1 MTLRA
6 RTAVSLLNC
15 GKVAATGLLLC
26 SAGSCRKVG
35 QSDGR
40 EGALLSGRSVACCAA
55 DLRALA
61 LQENKQ
67 LPDTPFEP
75 NLVNSVCF
83 LVNWIVQL
91 TTFGVNY
98 IGHPFNT
105 SLQDNKGLAVCL
117 RCGFSQRHCQAFYVA
132 AASCAQ

>member
-1 MTLRA
+1 MPPR
-6 RTAVSLLNC
+6 
-15 GKVAATGLLLC
+15 
-26 SAGSCRKVG
+26 
-35 QSDGR
+35 
-40 EGALLSGRSVACCAA
+40 
-55 DLRALA
+55 
-61 LQENKQ
+61 QEDKQ

-105 SLQDNKGLAVCL
+105 SLKDNKGLATCL
-117 RCGFSQRHCQAFYVA
+117 R
-132 AASCAQ
+132 

>member
-1 MTLRA
+1 M
-6 RTAVSLLNC
+6 
-15 GKVAATGLLLC
+15 
-26 SAGSCRKVG
+26 
-35 QSDGR
+35 
-40 EGALLSGRSVACCAA
+40 ACCAFE
-55 DLRALA
+55 LRVLS
-61 LQENKQ
+61 LQEDKQ

-117 RCGFSQRHCQAFYVA
+117 RFLAEALPSDLHIT
-132 AASCAQ
+132 ASCAP

>member
-1 MTLRA
+1 MTKLTRA
-6 RTAVSLLNC
+6 RTTLYPDHA
-15 GKVAATGLLLC
+15 
-26 SAGSCRKVG
+26 
-35 QSDGR
+35 
-40 EGALLSGRSVACCAA
+40 
-55 DLRALA
+55 A
-61 LQENKQ
+61 LQEDKQ

-105 SLQDNKGLAVCL
+105 SLQDNKGLATCL
-117 RCGFSQRHCQAFYVA
+117 R
-132 AASCAQ
+132 

>member
-1 MTLRA
+1 M
-6 RTAVSLLNC
+6 
-15 GKVAATGLLLC
+15 
-26 SAGSCRKVG
+26 
-35 QSDGR
+35 
-40 EGALLSGRSVACCAA
+40 
-55 DLRALA
+55 
-61 LQENKQ
+61 
-67 LPDTPFEP
+67 PDTPFEP

-117 RCGFSQRHCQAFYVA
+117 RCGDSMDSVSVLSACEPRRRVPPYNFDAVCRGIDRWW
-132 AASCAQ
+132 